1 MSRIVFMVFYL
12 WLIAGTSF
20 AGEITVSAAAS
31 LKDTFLELQ
40 EVFER
45 ENPGIRIY
53 YNFASSGLLSKQ
65 IEMKAPVDL
74 FACAD
79 VKHMEALI
87 DKGLVDRNSVN
98 VFAGNTMVLIVPGN
112 GVRKITGWDDLLKA
126 QKISIGNP
134 GHAPVGIYA
143 KEVLCKLGLWNK
155 IELKLVYGNQVRQV
169 LEYVAQGMVDAGI
182 VYKTDVPIAKKR
194 IKAIAQAP
202 PHVSPLIAYTVGLVS
217 FSKNKNEAERFKSFL
232 LGKEGKAVLK
242 KYGFEHAEN
251 TIQ

>member
-1 MSRIVFMVFYL
+1 MSRIVSMVLYL

-20 AGEITVSAAAS
+20 AGEITVSVAAS
-31 LKDTFLELQ
+31 LKDAFLEFQ

-65 IEMKAPVDL
+65 IEIKAPVDV
-74 FACAD
+74 FASAN
-79 VKHMEALI
+79 VKHMEALV

-98 VFAGNTMVLIVPGN
+98 IFASNALVLIVPGN

-126 QKISIGNP
+126 KRIAIGNP
-134 GHAPVGIYA
+134 DYAPVGIYA

-155 IELKLVYGNQVRQV
+155 IESKLVYGNQVRQV

-202 PHVSPLIAYTVGLVS
+202 SHVSPLIAYTVGLVS
-217 FSKNKNEAERFKSFL
+217 FSKNKNGAERFKSFL
-232 LGKEGKAVLK
+232 LGKEGKAILK

-251 TIQ
+251 TTQ